1 MARSSGVRVALH
13 GGGRRRAAACTRQR
27 ETSLVTLRRPVP
39 LVSKDVERAI
49 AAPILPRH
57 RVHARRRVPEWAAQ
71 GHEGLPC
78 REGSSGTVRQPGAMA
93 TWEYSRQG
101 RWILLTQRAPISWRV
116 EEYVRGSRSRL
127 EPRGPRLS
135 RGICQ
140 TSCAGPWSRRR
151 RGFEP
156 RRYRCEVLASAQ
168 GSPARGLPGNPVP
181 RERRAGSERLSQ
193 Q

>member
-1 MARSSGVRVALH
+1 MAP
-13 GGGRRRAAACTRQR
+13 T
-27 ETSLVTLRRPVP
+27 
-39 LVSKDVERAI
+39 
-49 AAPILPRH
+49 LPRH

-168 GSPARGLPGNPVP
+168 GSPVSTTVDRATPFRVSAGRALSASVSSRESSLRAVLSPRPARQEVLTAGAWI
-181 RERRAGSERLSQ
+181 AGSQVGIRVP
-193 Q
+193 